1 MIQRLVHVG
10 QCRLDVVEV
19 HDDAGLVVGLAVD
32 GSAHA
37 EGVSVH
43 PRIGMT
49 GRRRRQE
56 MCGLEGELFVD
67 THGSRLG
74 DFVRPCQG
82 GLRQP

>member
-1 MIQRLVHVG
+1 
-10 QCRLDVVEV
+10 
-19 HDDAGLVVGLAVD
+19 
-32 GSAHA
+32 
-37 EGVSVH
+37 
-43 PRIGMT
+43 MT